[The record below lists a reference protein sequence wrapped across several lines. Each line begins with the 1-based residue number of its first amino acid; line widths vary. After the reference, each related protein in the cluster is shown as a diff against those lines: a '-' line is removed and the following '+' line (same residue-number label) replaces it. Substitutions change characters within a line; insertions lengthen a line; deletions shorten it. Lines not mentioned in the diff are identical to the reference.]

1 MSITAAVAAATAIA
15 TAAAQLYNGHKQRK
29 ADKKALQKQNEYNSP
44 ASQMNRLQQAGLNP
58 NLVYGGGNVTGNQSG
73 LLKQDYSRDADAF
86 QNALTSYMAIDNHD
100 KDMQM
105 KGEEILDMKH
115 KNELFNATFEYQKAK
130 SQMES
135 RVLQAQERIA
145 DYQSKMLAHDWNI
158 VKDNPA
164 KLTSELNRGKGFS
177 VNAGGLGGFGFHW

>member
-1 MSITAAVAAATAIA
+1 MWQIPVAIALA
-15 TAAAQLYNGHKQRK
+15 TAAASIYNADKQRK
-29 ADKKALQKQNEYNSP
+29 ADKKALQQQNEYNSP
-44 ASQMNRLQQAGLNP
+44 ASQMRRLQAAGLNP

-73 LLKQDYSRDADAF
+73 LLKQDYSRDADAM
-86 QNALTSYMAIDNHD
+86 QNALTTFMAIDNHD

-105 KGEEILDMKH
+105 KGEEILEMQH
-115 KNELFNATFEYQKAK
+115 KNDLFNATFEYQKAK
-130 SQMES
+130 SQMEN

-177 VNAGGLGGFGFHW
+177 VNAMGLGGFGFHW